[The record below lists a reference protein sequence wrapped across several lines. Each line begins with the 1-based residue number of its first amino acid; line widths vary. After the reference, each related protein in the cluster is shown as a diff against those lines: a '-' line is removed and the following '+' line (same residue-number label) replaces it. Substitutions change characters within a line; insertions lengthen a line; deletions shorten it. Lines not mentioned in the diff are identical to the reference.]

1 MATVETTE
9 RTRART
15 SLTLSARE
23 LYTWTDYN
31 GLDPEANAN
40 NGATTANVLTQATT
54 PSLQRLVATLS
65 IAW

>member
-1 MATVETTE
+1 MWVHDAAGVTTYFNRKWTE
-9 RTRART
+9 
-15 SLTLSARE
+15 
-23 LYTWTDYN
+23 YT

-40 NGATTANVLTQATT
+40 NGATTANVLTQAVT